1 METVRGI
8 ERDNRKTARDKER
21 AHSCLILGEDKS
33 NGRQRERESDR
44 KSVPCLLWGDEKRN
58 VRQRETDREKE
69 RAKTHLQ

>member
-33 NGRQRERESDR
+33 NGRQRERVIGRVYHACFGEMR
-44 KSVPCLLWGDEKRN
+44 KGM
-58 VRQRETDREKE
+58 
-69 RAKTHLQ
+69 